1 MDQIQV
7 ETAQNISLDFE
18 PGSLGDRILGAL
30 LDWSL
35 VLVYAVTVMLIYLS
49 LRGSGTSW
57 IFLVP
62 LLPLTCY
69 NLFME
74 VFFDGQSLGKKVMR
88 IQVISLDG
96 KRPTLSQYLIRWL
109 FRLIDFLL
117 TENLC
122 AVFTVALSRK
132 RQRLGDMVAGTA
144 VIKLKPATT
153 LADTLY
159 VPVQPDYTVHYPEAA
174 SLSAADVQII
184 KEVFRY
190 HQDTGNVMLMHETA
204 EKIAE
209 TLGIAFAGDPV
220 HFLGTILEDYNYL
233 GTQAL

>member
-1 MDQIQV
+1 MDRIQV
-7 ETAQNISLDFE
+7 ETTQNISLDFE

-30 LDWSL
+30 VDWGL
-35 VLVYAVTVMLIYLS
+35 LLVYTVTVMLIYLS
-49 LRGSGTSW
+49 VRGSGTSW
-57 IFLVP
+57 VFLIP

-74 VFFDGQSLGKKVMR
+74 VFFDGQSLGKKIMR

-96 KRPTLSQYLIRWL
+96 KRPSLSQYLIRWL

-159 VPVQPDYTVHYPEAA
+159 VPVQEDYTVRYLE
-174 SLSAADVQII
+174 SGRLSTSDVQII
-184 KEVFRY
+184 KEAVRY
-190 HQDTGNVMLMHETA
+190 YQDSGNLALLHHTA
-204 EKIAE
+204 EKTAD
-209 TLGIAFAGDPV
+209 TLGIAFTGDPMV
-220 HFLGTILEDYNYL
+220 FLGTILEDYNYL
-233 GTQAL
+233 AGQAP